1 MLAALLYEGIGVSI
15 RNNVVLYK
23 QLVVPVLD

>member
-1 MLAALLYEGIGVSI
+1 MLSSLLYEGSGVSI
-15 RNNVVLYK
+15 RNDVVLYK